1 MKKFFGAAIFLVS
14 FLFILSFFSSSALA
28 EVNMTIDIDTTGDV
42 DSVSNINTDGNVR
55 VWINGVEWSGEL
67 ESIESYIVQNEGQ
80 WSTDRSGIIMSDVL
94 DALKHAKEYMEGE
107 RNEITEDEY
116 NLLMYLLS
124 LSDEEINY
132 FYQNELGPILDSHR
146 NQIQSNIYE
155 IEALYRT
162 MEKLH
167 PDIYCES
174 RKEVMEKYGLTSVVC
189 GLHSK
194 VCYNGDL
201 NLAERGFSFCIYSDD
216 MGLSEKGMGIHVKSI
231 KIPDSEENSLT
242 PVAIEF
248 FNEGDETL
256 KPKIRIDVKQ
266 MDVLKY
272 SFEQELEEIPTRD
285 GEMIYTVY
293 PELISFDNS
302 EMNPGKY
309 TAKVIISLGKKEI
322 YDDIDFN
329 ILEKGKLK
337 MDGEITSI
345 ESGKPLNH
353 EDFQINVFVKNNMG
367 IPRAF
372 KVSGEVYRNGEKIGN
387 VESLEKVIGSG
398 DTQPLPVTYN
408 IDGLGEY
415 KIDFVLNGQKES
427 FTFSP
432 EPTTPTGRFISSPS
446 GGLIGLAILS
456 GVFGSRFYFGK
467 KRIKRKSKK

>member
-67 ESIESYIVQNEGQ
+67 ESIENYIVQNQGT
-80 WSTDRSGIIMSDVL
+80 WSKDTGLETSDIADILDRLARYRKGEDVGI
-94 DALKHAKEYMEGE
+94 
-107 RNEITEDEY
+107 TQDEY
-116 NLLMYLLS
+116 NILISLLG
-124 LSDEEINY
+124 LSDDEISD
-132 FYQNELGPILDSHR
+132 FYNNKLGPILNTHR
-146 NQIQSNIYE
+146 DRIQSNIYE

-167 PDIYCES
+167 PDVYCES
-174 RKEVMEKYGLTSVVC
+174 RKEVMKEYGLRSVVC

-194 VCYNGDL
+194 VCYNGNF
-201 NLAERGFSFCIYSDD
+201 NLAERGFDFCVYSDA
-216 MGLSEKGMGIHVKSI
+216 MGFSERGMNIHVESI

-256 KPKIRIDVKQ
+256 KPKVKIDVKQ
-266 MDVLKY
+266 LDVLKY
-272 SFEQELEEIPTRD
+272 SFETELEEIPIRD
-285 GEMIYTVY
+285 GKLVYTLE
-293 PELISFDNS
+293 PRLISFDNS
-302 EMNPGKY
+302 KLKPGKY

-322 YDDIDFN
+322 YDDVDFN
-329 ILEKGKLK
+329 ILKKGTLK
-337 MDGEITSI
+337 MNGEMTSI

-353 EDFQINVFVKNNMG
+353 KNLQINVFVKNNMN

-372 KVSGEVYRNGEKIGN
+372 KVRGEVYRNGEKIGDL
-387 VESLEKVIGSG
+387 VTEERVIGSG

-408 IDGLGEY
+408 IDGLGDY
-415 KIDFVLNGQKES
+415 KINFVLNGQKES

-432 EPTTPTGRFISSPS
+432 EPTTPTGRFISSPT
-446 GGLIGLAILS
+446 GGLIGLAVLF
-456 GVFGSRFYFGK
+456 GLFGSRFYFGK
-467 KRIKRKSKK
+467 KRIKKKSKK